1 MRIVLAALALTVISQ
16 SAVAQAPR
24 IEYTR
29 TSDVIYGRAYGLALT
44 MEVFTP
50 RRPNGRGVI
59 WVVSSGGYSSRD
71 LTEQPSFEKRISP
84 LLEHGYIVFAVVHG
98 SSPMFNVESHAR
110 DVRRAVRVVR
120 QRATDFGIDP
130 AQIGL
135 AGSSSGGVIALLIAM
150 TGEDG
155 EATSRDPVDRVSSR
169 IQAVGAFFPGT
180 DLVNFGED
188 GRLITDVMRQAS
200 LVDPSFEFYD
210 VDPITGRRT
219 PVSEVTE
226 IHRRLRQLSAVTHVT
241 ADGPPTILIHGDRDT
256 AAPIQQS
263 RRLFERLQ
271 TMKVPSNLVVR
282 EGMGH
287 AWPGWES
294 DCALVAAWFD
304 KYLRP

>member
-1 MRIVLAALALTVISQ
+1 MRIVLAALALTLISY

-24 IEYTR
+24 VEYTR

-50 RRPNGRGVI
+50 KHPNGRGVI

-71 LTEQPSFEKRISP
+71 RTEQPSFEKRISP
-84 LLEHGYIVFAVVHG
+84 LLERGYVVFAVVHG

-110 DVRRAVRVVR
+110 DVRRAIRVVR
-120 QRATDFGIDP
+120 HRAAEFSIDP
-130 AQIGL
+130 VRIGL
-135 AGSSSGGVIALLIAM
+135 VGSSSGGVVALLIAM

-155 EATSRDPVDRVSSR
+155 EATSEDPVDRISSR
-169 IQAVGAFFPGT
+169 VQAVGAFFPGT

-188 GRLITDVMRQAS
+188 GRWITDVMRQGNF
-200 LVDPSFEFYD
+200 VDPSFEFYD
-210 VDPITGRRT
+210 VDPLNGRRT

-226 IHRRLRQLSAVTHVT
+226 IQRRLRQLSSVTHVT
-241 ADGPPTILIHGDRDT
+241 ADDPPTILIHGDRDT

-271 TMKVPSNLVVR
+271 AMKVPTDLVVR

-294 DCALVAAWFD
+294 DSALVATWFD
-304 KYLRP
+304 KFLRQ